1 MVEPIRDPNVA
12 RSTLRETGAVE
23 RVVERKAPETQGGVA
38 FQALLE
44 RLQAQA
50 SRLGRSADEIQR
62 PDELAEAVEVAKTS
76 LRDAL
81 ALEEQLLEAYRQA
94 LRTGDD
100 ANAAGGER

>member
-12 RSTLRETGAVE
+12 RTTLQETGAVQ
-23 RVVERKAPETQGGVA
+23 RAAPDAQGGVA

-44 RLQAQA
+44 KLQAQA

-94 LRTGDD
+94 LHTGEGTND
-100 ANAAGGER
+100 AGGER